1 MTLTAVD
8 FDYLRKLVREQSAIV
23 LEPGKEY
30 LVEARL
36 ATLVRQEGLGSMQDL
51 VAKLRSHHSGPLHT
65 RVVEAMTTNETLFFR
80 DPFVFEALR
89 TAALPEVVERRRAE
103 RRLEI
108 WSAACSSGQEPYSVA
123 MLLREHF
130 PEVTGWRTSILAT
143 DLSTQMLAR
152 AAEGRYSQLEVNRGL
167 PATMLTKYFSRQGM
181 HWQVGDELKRAIEFR
196 PMNLDAPWPTLP
208 QMDVV
213 LLRNVLIYFDMETK
227 RRIVANVRKVL
238 RRDGYLFLG
247 GAETLLNVD
256 DAFERVTLG
265 KAACYRLRQ
274 P

>member
-89 TAALPEVVERRRAE
+89 TAALPELVERRRPE

-265 KAACYRLRQ
+265 KAACYRLRR